1 MFYEELSSKF
11 KTQSSQDKHE
21 SPDKK
26 DQPLFEERDTK
37 CPDFKFVPGNHLWKQ
52 QGYYLVCYS
61 CDLSHAVW
69 IGADKLMVGVNKKG
83 KPILKLRSEIGMV

>member
-26 DQPLFEERDTK
+26 DRSLFEERDTK